1 MQDTNATKNKL
12 VNRTHDEFY
21 LQLDRKASP
30 KEYFKFVHRQ
40 VSQFCNLDNLK
51 VVDIGCATG
60 DFLHFLSSI
69 HPHAH
74 LHGYDVLDSL
84 LNRAGTEVPGA
95 SFSRVDISEPTQQ
108 FRSQLFDVAFMLGV
122 HSIFDDLHW
131 LSNALSLLHPGGHLF
146 CFGLFNSVDVDVF
159 IKARKS
165 GSQSLESGWNVMSCA
180 TVQKHL
186 ATLGQLGDFTPWK
199 ISIPVSPTDE
209 DPYRSWTVPQVD
221 GTFEIRNGLQL
232 VHTFQLLHVCKK

>member
-1 MQDTNATKNKL
+1 MQDTTANINHP

-21 LQLDRKASP
+21 LKLDRKASP

-40 VSQFCNLDNLK
+40 VSQCCNPDGLQ

-60 DFLHFLSSI
+60 DFLHFLSLLY
-69 HPHAH
+69 PRAQ

-84 LNRAGTEVPGA
+84 LSRAATEVPSA
-95 SFSRVDISEPTQQ
+95 SFSRVDISDAARQPE
-108 FRSQLFDVAFMLGV
+108 SQKFDIAFMLGV

-131 LSNALSLLHPGGHLF
+131 LTNALDLLNPGGHFF
-146 CFGLFNSVDVDVF
+146 CFGLFNPVDVDVF
-159 IKARKS
+159 IKARKC
-165 GSQSLESGWNVMSCA
+165 GTQSLEPGWNVMSCT
-180 TVQKHL
+180 TVLEHL
-186 ATLGQLGDFTPWK
+186 NALGHAGDFTPWQ
-199 ISIPVSPTDE
+199 ISIPVPPTNG

-221 GTFEIRNGLQL
+221 GSFEIRNGLQL